1 MSREVDTAEY
11 MGMLREL
18 IGQGH
23 RVSAAWRETA

>member
-23 RVSAAWRETA
+23 RVSVRVAETA